1 MFTVGNYFHRH
12 IIHQENT
19 FHRSFVFIFT
29 TLVETRHCVVELC
42 RMGKTCRIGFFDIL
56 EFGFRMRNG
65 SQDTFRPE
73 ITGEIM
79 RTRQFRTGIPTLNT
93 VRTFQDRHIFFLI
106 RIFHIIKVTGH
117 LGIQIRSFHM
127 KSQYGTI
134 LFRHQLLANGDCLA
148 DRFFRRRRQSGKNSS
163 RTVFHMGGNST
174 MEGFFRTFLKIMAAS
189 AMHVHGYET
198 GNDIHTLGIH
208 HLGADN
214 SQVAVRHFQNLSITN
229 QYGAILQP
237 SLRGKD
243 LAIYYLCQH
252 KSKQFIRSFH

>member
-29 TLVETRHCVVELC
+29 TLVETGHCVVELC

-79 RTRQFRTGIPTLNT
+79 RTRQFRAGIPTLNT

-127 KSQYGTI
+127 KSQYGTV

-174 MEGFFRTFLKIMAAS
+174 
-189 AMHVHGYET
+189 
-198 GNDIHTLGIH
+198 IH

-214 SQVAVRHFQNLSITN
+214 SQVAVRHFQNLSVAN